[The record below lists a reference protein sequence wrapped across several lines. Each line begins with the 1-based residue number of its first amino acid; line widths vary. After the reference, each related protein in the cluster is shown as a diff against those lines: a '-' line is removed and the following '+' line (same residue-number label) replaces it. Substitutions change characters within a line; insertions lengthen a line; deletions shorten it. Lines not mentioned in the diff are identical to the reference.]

1 MPEGGALTIATNR
14 NAAGILLTFTDT
26 GMGMTAEQQARL
38 FEPFLTTKVRGTGL
52 GLAIVHR
59 IIVDAH
65 RGHIHVISAPGKGT
79 SMRIELPL

>member
-65 RGHIHVISAPGKGT
+65 RGRITVTSVPHRGT
-79 SMRIELPL
+79 TFRIELPV